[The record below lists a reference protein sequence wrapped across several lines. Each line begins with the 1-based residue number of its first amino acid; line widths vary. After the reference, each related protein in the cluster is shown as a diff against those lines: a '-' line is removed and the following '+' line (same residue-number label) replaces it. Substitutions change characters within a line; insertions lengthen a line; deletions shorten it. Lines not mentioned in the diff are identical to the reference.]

1 MEAKDDIIKQKNR
14 RITSNTLV
22 LFARMLVITVVNLY
36 TVRWILS
43 GLGVEDF
50 GIFNAVAGVVTA
62 SSCLSMVLAISTQR
76 FYAYAIG
83 QGREDRLREI
93 FSASLNIVV
102 VLALLIL
109 IAFELFGP
117 WFIDAKLTIPAP
129 RLAAAHTMFHF
140 SLAAFLCT
148 LLQIPFIGAVFAH
161 ENMGIYALVSMA
173 DCLVKLLIA
182 VLVSHASGDRL
193 VFYAMALAVEAF
205 LVFLVY
211 ALTASR
217 KYAACHYQRVHGLAA
232 HKELL
237 SFSGWTFYS
246 ALAGVGTTQG
256 CVILV
261 NAFFGP
267 VVNAAFSI
275 SNQVYN
281 ALNTLSNS
289 IVLAFR
295 PAMTKA
301 YSGGD
306 TDYLSRLFGLG
317 NKALFYLLVLFAI
330 PFIFETDTILTLWL
344 GQITGEMVVFARLY
358 VVYTICLALHNP
370 VTTIIQATGQI
381 RNYTLAVESL
391 MILNIPLC
399 WVLFRMGLPPY
410 WVFITMITLCI
421 LAHAMRLFFLKRI
434 FRAFSLSEY
443 LNAILLRGGSVVVL
457 GTLIAFGLHEVL
469 SADIVRLLLVFV
481 LSPLATLALIYAIG
495 MNNHERSLVLQF
507 VKNTKGGKKLWH

>member
-1 MEAKDDIIKQKNR
+1 MESKDNIIKEKNK

-22 LFARMLVITVVNLY
+22 LFARMLVITVINLY

-83 QGREDRLREI
+83 RGQADKLREI
-93 FSASLNIVV
+93 FSASMNIVLL
-102 VLALLIL
+102 LAVLIL
-109 IAFELFGP
+109 IVFEVFGP
-117 WFIDAKLTIPAP
+117 GFIDAKLSIPSE

-140 SLAAFLCT
+140 SLIAFLCT
-148 LLQIPFIGAVFAH
+148 LIQIPFIGAVFAH
-161 ENMGIYALVSMA
+161 EDMGIYAIVSMG
-173 DCLVKLLIA
+173 DCLIKLVIA
-182 VLVSHASGDRL
+182 MFISHAPGDRL
-193 VFYAMALAVEAF
+193 VFYAIALATEAF
-205 LVFLVY
+205 LVFLTY
-211 ALTASR
+211 AFIASR
-217 KYAACHYQRVHGLAA
+217 KYAACHYRRVSTIAA
-232 HKELL
+232 HKDLL

-256 CVILV
+256 CVILL

-267 VVNAAFSI
+267 IVNAAFSI
-275 SNQVYN
+275 SSQVYN

-301 YSGGD
+301 YSSDNTG
-306 TDYLSRLFGLG
+306 YVIKLFSLG
-317 NKALFYLLVLFAI
+317 NKVLFYLLVLFAI

-344 GQITGEMVVFARLY
+344 GQITNDMVVFARLY

-421 LAHAMRLFFLKRI
+421 LAHAMRLVFLKRI

-469 SADIVRLLLVFV
+469 SADIVRLLLVFI
-481 LSPLATLALIYAIG
+481 LSPLATLVLIYAIG
-495 MNNHERSLVLQF
+495 MNSHERKLILQF
-507 VKNTKGGKKLWH
+507 VKEKKGGKKLWH